1 MHRTSRLGLRAGIL
15 ATALVLGL
23 GGAATADDQATI
35 AHVETTSK
43 GLQVLVSV
51 PADTEVDLS
60 GVSATI
66 DGTVATAT
74 AAPAA
79 STTDVR
85 RTAVLAIDTS
95 SSMQGARFAAA
106 KAAAETF
113 LETVPDDVYVGIVQ
127 FSDQV
132 VATLPPTQDRERARA
147 IVEGLQL
154 SRQTRLYDGIL
165 AGLDMAGT
173 EGQRTL
179 VVLSDG
185 ADTSDTP
192 VADVTSA
199 LSDADV
205 LVDVVALDQ
214 SGAAVTS
221 LRRLAD
227 AGSGEVIQADPAAL
241 RRTFTSEA
249 AVLARQ
255 VLVTVQVPDSVTASD
270 ATLAVTLPTDGGSL
284 TAQAFTTI
292 QQAPHPAA
300 GATPAAPAA
309 ADRQWTAP
317 PWAMYAGIGAVGFGL
332 LVLLVLLVPSSR
344 PPRMTA
350 EDRVS
355 TYTHRLEPGILLD
368 RTAGRQRPGARPGHR
383 GRGPGA
389 APQQVAR
396 GPDRPPPRGGRE

>member
-1 MHRTSRLGLRAGIL
+1 M
-15 ATALVLGL
+15 
-23 GGAATADDQATI
+23 
-35 AHVETTSK
+35 
-43 GLQVLVSV
+43 
-51 PADTEVDLS
+51 
-60 GVSATI
+60 
-66 DGTVATAT
+66 
-74 AAPAA
+74 
-79 STTDVR
+79 
-85 RTAVLAIDTS
+85 LAIDTS

-132 VATLPPTQDRERARA
+132 VATLPPTQDRGRARA

-165 AGLDMAGT
+165 AGLEMAGT

-221 LRRLAD
+221 LRRLAE

-255 VLVTVQVPDSVTASD
+255 VLVTVQVPDSVTATD
-270 ATLAVTLPTDGGSL
+270 ATLAVTLPTDGGAL
-284 TAQAFTTI
+284 TAQAFTTVRK
-292 QQAPHPAA
+292 AA
-300 GATPAAPAA
+300 RTTRTPGAPAST
-309 ADRQWTAP
+309 ADVSWTAP

-344 PPRMTA
+344 PPRMSA

-355 TYTHRLEPGILLD
+355 TYTHRLDPRSSTGQRVDAEPALAQA
-368 RTAGRQRPGARPGHR
+368 TEAAA
-383 GRGPGA
+383 PGA

-396 GPDRPPPRGGRE
+396 GPDLPPPRGGRE